1 MPEHHAEILW
11 SRASPDF
18 TYERYNRDHIW
29 RFEGD
34 VEVPA
39 SAAPAFRGSVGRVDP
54 EEAFVAAVSSCH
66 MLTFLAIAARKRYVV
81 ESYSESAVGCLEK
94 NAAGNVAIT
103 RVVLRPR
110 IEFDDAKRPDA
121 GALRAMHTQAHK
133 ECFIAN
139 SVSTEITLE

>member
-81 ESYSESAVGCLEK
+81 ESYSDS
-94 NAAGNVAIT
+94 
-103 RVVLRPR
+103 VVLRPR

-121 GALRAMHTQAHK
+121 GGLRAMHTQAHK